1 MSEDEGK
8 ASVEEV
14 FLNLKRTRENEF
26 WANGIA
32 DMKAGR
38 RMNMNEN
45 I

>member
-14 FLNLKRTRENEF
+14 FLNLKRMRENEF
-26 WANGIA
+26 CANGIA

-38 RMNMNEN
+38 RRNEYE
-45 I
+45 

>member
-8 ASVEEV
+8 ASVEV

-38 RMNMNEN
+38 RMNEYE
-45 I
+45 

>member
-26 WANGIA
+26 WANGIT

-38 RMNMNEN
+38 RMNEYE
-45 I
+45 